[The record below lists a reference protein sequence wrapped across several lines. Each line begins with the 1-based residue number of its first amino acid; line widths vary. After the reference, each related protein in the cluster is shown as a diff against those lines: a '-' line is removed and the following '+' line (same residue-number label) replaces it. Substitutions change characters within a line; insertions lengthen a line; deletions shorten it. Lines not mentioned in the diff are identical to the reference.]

1 MSGKVEIGKGKK
13 KKEVDAVKCV
23 AAATGVK
30 WSENRKPKADNEFRR
45 SESDFPSRGVMELR
59 PVTHLITTRT

>member
-1 MSGKVEIGKGKK
+1 MSGKAEIRKGKK

-30 WSENRKPKADNEFRR
+30 WSEGRKPKADNEFRR
-45 SESDFPSRGVMELR
+45 SESIFLVVVLWNSDQL
-59 PVTHLITTRT
+59 LIW

>member
-1 MSGKVEIGKGKK
+1 MSGKAEIGKRKK

-30 WSENRKPKADNEFRR
+30 WSEGRKPKADNEFRR
-45 SESDFPSRGVMELR
+45 SESIFLVVVLWNSDQL
-59 PVTHLITTRT
+59 LIW